1 MNLELYFSR
10 IILVWMFATTS
21 ALFYVIQDDKAIFN
35 IGPNS
40 SFFILNVCIDT
51 PAKYITI
58 VSFCFINSAF
68 RTSNHIILQS
78 WITNTVQN
86 KQCSLTLISSHSYEI
101 SFVST
106 IYIWFDFFMYMNILM
121 AQVDMLFV
129 EIVSDLLITFFA
141 TRYYL
146 GENNKNGIKTHEQ
159 TPLLHAVY

>member
-21 ALFYVIQDDKAIFN
+21 ALFYVIQDDNAKFN
-35 IGPNS
+35 IGPNPN
-40 SFFILNVCIDT
+40 FFILNVCIDT

-68 RTSNHIILQS
+68 RTSNHTILQS

-86 KQCSLTLISSHSYEI
+86 KQCALTLVPSHSYEI
-101 SFVST
+101 SFIST
-106 IYIWFDFFMYMNILM
+106 IYNWFDFFMYMNILM
-121 AQVDMLFV
+121 AQFDMLLV
-129 EIVSDLLITFFA
+129 EIVSDLLITFFV

-146 GENNKNGIKTHEQ
+146 SENKKNRIKIFDQE
-159 TPLLHAVY
+159 PLLNC

>member
-21 ALFYVIQDDKAIFN
+21 ALFYVVQDDNTKFN

-68 RTSNHIILQS
+68 RTSNHTILQS

-86 KQCSLTLISSHSYEI
+86 KQCSLTLVPSHSYEI

-106 IYIWFDFFMYMNILM
+106 IYNWFDFFMYMNILM
-121 AQVDMLFV
+121 AQFDMLLV
-129 EIVSDLLITFFA
+129 EIVSDLLITFFV

-146 GENNKNGIKTHEQ
+146 DENKKNRNKLPEE
-159 TPLLHAVY
+159 TPLLIHR